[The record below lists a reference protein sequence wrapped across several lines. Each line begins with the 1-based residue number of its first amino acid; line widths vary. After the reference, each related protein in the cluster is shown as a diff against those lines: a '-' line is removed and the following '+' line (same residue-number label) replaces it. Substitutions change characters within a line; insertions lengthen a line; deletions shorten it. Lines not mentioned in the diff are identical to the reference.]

1 MKIRL
6 KQAIKLLFA
15 FIAFN
20 CIIAAASAQ
29 TTLPAPATPMA
40 PTKPEALPADTAKKL
55 KKDTASVKKDTIP
68 VKKIP
73 TGPKVG
79 IAGLNHDHIHLILNE
94 YRNGNVNIVGI
105 AEPDKKL
112 WAKFGKMYGVPDS
125 LFFEDLKTMCT
136 TRKPA
141 IVLGYNAVG
150 KHIDIVE
157 TCAPMGISV
166 MVEKPLAAT
175 LEQARRMEFLAM
187 KYYINLLTNYETTW
201 YPSVVTAYNT
211 FKADS
216 IGQIRKMVFHD
227 GHQGPKEIGCSEDFL
242 SWLTDPILNG
252 AGALNDFGCYG
263 ANMMT
268 WLMQGQKPIA
278 VTAIA
283 RHYKPNVYPKVED
296 DATIIVE
303 YPNATGMIEASWNW
317 PFSIKDM
324 EIFGAKGYI
333 HTYDKDSL
341 EVRINNNI
349 HSFKAQPIEAPMD
362 APVPY
367 FTAALKNP
375 LKPKYN
381 DRSSLKYNMIV
392 MQILDAAK
400 RSIRE
405 GKRIVL

>member
-1 MKIRL
+1 MKT
-6 KQAIKLLFA
+6 KLSKGFKLFLA
-15 FIAFN
+15 VAAFN
-20 CIIAAASAQ
+20 ICCVAITKAQ
-29 TTLPAPATPMA
+29 TTIPTPSKPLA
-40 PTKPEALPADTAKKL
+40 PTKPEALPPDTAAKF
-55 KKDTASVKKDTIP
+55 KKDTTLKKKDTVV
-68 VKKIP
+68 VKKVA

-112 WAKFGKMYGVPDS
+112 WEKYGKMYGVPDS
-125 LFFEDLKTMCT
+125 LFFEDLKTMCQK
-136 TRKPA
+136 RKPV

-175 LEQARRMEFLAM
+175 LEQAKRMEFLAF

-201 YPSVVTAYNT
+201 YPSVQSAYNT
-211 FKADS
+211 IKTDS
-216 IGQIRKMVFHD
+216 VGVIRKMVFHD

-242 SWLTDPILNG
+242 AWLTDPVLNG

-263 ANMMT
+263 ADMMT
-268 WLMQGQKPIA
+268 WMMKGQKPIA

-283 RHYKPNVYPKVED
+283 RHYKPGVYPKVED

-303 YPNATGMIEASWNW
+303 YPEATGMIEASWNW
-317 PFSIKDM
+317 PFGIKDM

-333 HTYDKDSL
+333 HTFDKDSL
-341 EVRINNNI
+341 EVRIDNTVR
-349 HSFKAQPIEAPMD
+349 SFKAAPLASPAD

-367 FTAALKNP
+367 FTYALKNP
-375 LKPKYN
+375 LQVRN
-381 DRSSLKYNMIV
+381 DRSSLKNNMVV
-392 MQILDAAK
+392 MMILDAAK
-400 RSIRE
+400 RSIKE

>member
-1 MKIRL
+1 MTKNL
-6 KQAIKLLFA
+6 KQGIKILIAVFMLNSVYA
-15 FIAFN
+15 FKT
-20 CIIAAASAQ
+20 SAQ
-29 TTLPAPATPMA
+29 TVPATTPA
-40 PTKPEALPADTAKKL
+40 VLPVDTAKI
-55 KKDTASVKKDTIP
+55 KKDTIP
-68 VKKIP
+68 APRPIP
-73 TGPKVG
+73 PGPKVG

-94 YRNGNVNIVGI
+94 FKNGRVNIVGI

-112 WAKFGKMYGVPDS
+112 WAKFGEIYNVPDS
-125 LFFEDLKTMCT
+125 LFFEDLKTMCLK
-136 TRKPA
+136 RKPA

-150 KHIDIVE
+150 KHIDVVE
-157 TCAPMGISV
+157 TCAPLGISV

-175 LEQARRMEFLAM
+175 LDQAKRMEFLAL

-201 YPSVVTAYNT
+201 YPSVVSAYNT
-211 FKADS
+211 VKTDS
-216 IGQIRKMVFHD
+216 VGVIRKMVFHD
-227 GHQGPKEIGCSEDFL
+227 GHEGPREIGCSEDFL

-268 WLMQGQKPIA
+268 WFMQGQKPIA

-283 RHYKPNVYPKVED
+283 RHYKPTVYPKVED

-303 YPNATGMIEASWNW
+303 YPNATGLIEASWNW

-324 EIFGAKGYI
+324 EVFGAKGYI

-341 EVRINNNI
+341 EVKLHNNVR
-349 HSFKAQPIEAPMD
+349 SFKAPALPSPED

-367 FTAALKNP
+367 FTAALKDP
-375 LKPKYN
+375 IKSRD

-400 RSIRE
+400 RSIKE

>member
-1 MKIRL
+1 MKTRFREGIANGS
-6 KQAIKLLFA
+6 KMLLALALFMA
-15 FIAFN
+15 L
-20 CIIAAASAQ
+20 CITNASAQ
-29 TTLPAPATPMA
+29 TVPDSLAKIKADSLAARRIATG
-40 PTKPEALPADTAKKL
+40 T
-55 KKDTASVKKDTIP
+55 
-68 VKKIP
+68 
-73 TGPKVG
+73 KVG

-94 YRNGNVNIVGI
+94 YRQGNVNIVGI

-112 WAKFGKMYGVPDS
+112 WQKFGKLYNLPDS
-125 LFFEDLKTMCT
+125 LFFEDLKTMCIK
-136 TRKPA
+136 RKPI
-141 IVLGYNAVG
+141 IVLGYNAVA

-175 LEQARRMEFLAM
+175 LDQAKRMEFLAL
-187 KYYINLLTNYETTW
+187 KYYIKLLTNYETTW
-201 YPSVVTAYNT
+201 YASVQNAYNT
-211 FKADS
+211 VRADS
-216 IGQIRKMVFHD
+216 IGTIRKMVFHD
-227 GHQGPKEIGCSEDFL
+227 GHQGPREIGCSEDFL
-242 SWLTDPILNG
+242 SWLTDPELNG

-263 ANMMT
+263 ADMMT
-268 WLMQGQKPIA
+268 WLMQGQRPIA

-283 RHYKPNVYPKVED
+283 RHYKPSVYPKVED

-317 PFSIKDM
+317 PFGIKDM

-333 HTYDKDSL
+333 HTFDKDSL
-341 EVRINNNI
+341 EIKLNNTVR
-349 HSFKAQPIEAPMD
+349 SFKAPALISPAD

-375 LKPKYN
+375 LKSRN

-400 RSIRE
+400 RSIKE

>member
-1 MKIRL
+1 MKTNL
-6 KQAIKLLFA
+6 KQSFKRYCKILLAFA
-15 FIAFN
+15 LFTGLGAVN
-20 CIIAAASAQ
+20 AAAQ
-29 TTLPAPATPMA
+29 TT
-40 PTKPEALPADTAKKL
+40 PADTSAKAKADSL
-55 KKDTASVKKDTIP
+55 AARRIA
-68 VKKIP
+68 
-73 TGPKVG
+73 TGTKVG

-94 YRNGNVNIVGI
+94 YRHGNVNIIGI

-112 WAKFGKMYGVPDS
+112 WEKFGKLYNLPDS
-125 LFFEDLKTMCT
+125 LFFEDLKTMCLK
-136 TRKPA
+136 RKPT

-150 KHIDIVE
+150 KHIDVVE
-157 TCAPMGISV
+157 TCAPLGISV

-175 LEQARRMEFLAM
+175 LDQAKRMEFLAL

-201 YPSVVTAYNT
+201 YSSVQSAYNT
-211 FKADS
+211 VRTDS
-216 IGQIRKMVFHD
+216 IGVIRKMVFHD
-227 GHQGPKEIGCSEDFL
+227 GHQGPREIGCSEDFL
-242 SWLTDPILNG
+242 SWLTDPELNG

-263 ANMMT
+263 ADMMT
-268 WLMQGQKPIA
+268 WLMQGQRPIA

-283 RHYKPNVYPKVED
+283 RHYKPSVYPKVED

-333 HTYDKDSL
+333 HTFDSDSL
-341 EVRINNNI
+341 QIRVNNTTRE
-349 HSFKAQPIEAPMD
+349 FKAPPLVSPAN

-375 LKPKYN
+375 IKSRN

-400 RSIRE
+400 RSIKE

>member
-1 MKIRL
+1 MKTQL
-6 KQAIKLLFA
+6 CKGFKLFLA
-15 FIAFN
+15 VAAFN
-20 CIIAAASAQ
+20 ICCIAITKAQ
-29 TTLPAPATPMA
+29 TTIPTPSKPLA
-40 PTKPEALPADTAKKL
+40 PTKPEALPADTAAKF
-55 KKDTASVKKDTIP
+55 KKDTTLKKKDTII
-68 VKKIP
+68 VKKVA

-112 WAKFGKMYGVPDS
+112 WEKYGKMYGVPDS
-125 LFFEDLKTMCT
+125 LFFEDLKTMCQK
-136 TRKPA
+136 RKPV

-175 LEQARRMEFLAM
+175 LEQAKRMEFLAL
-187 KYYINLLTNYETTW
+187 KYYISLLTNYETTW
-201 YPSVVTAYNT
+201 YPSVQSAYNT
-211 FKADS
+211 IKTDS
-216 IGQIRKMVFHD
+216 VGVIRKMVFHD

-242 SWLTDPILNG
+242 AWLTDPVLNG

-263 ANMMT
+263 ADMMT
-268 WLMQGQKPIA
+268 WIMKGQKPIA

-283 RHYKPNVYPKVED
+283 RHYKPGVYPKVED

-303 YPNATGMIEASWNW
+303 YPEATGMIEASWNW

-324 EIFGAKGYI
+324 EVFGAKGYI
-333 HTYDKDSL
+333 HTFDKDSL
-341 EVRINNNI
+341 EVRINNNVR
-349 HSFKAQPIEAPMD
+349 SFKAAPLASPAD

-367 FTAALKNP
+367 FTHALKNP
-375 LKPKYN
+375 LQVRN
-381 DRSSLKYNMIV
+381 DRSSLKINMVV
-392 MQILDAAK
+392 MMILDAAK
-400 RSIRE
+400 RSIKE

>member
-1 MKIRL
+1 MRTTVKRGL
-6 KQAIKLLFA
+6 KLFLA
-15 FIAFN
+15 SIVLIGFT
-20 CIIAAASAQ
+20 AATKAQ
-29 TTLPAPATPMA
+29 TTIPTPTLPLA
-40 PTKPEALPADTAKKL
+40 PTKPLALPADTAKKL
-55 KKDTASVKKDTIP
+55 GKDTALAKKDTVP
-68 VKKIP
+68 VKKIA

-112 WAKFGKMYGVPDS
+112 WAKYGKMYGVPDS
-125 LFFEDLKTMCT
+125 LFFEDLKSMCVA
-136 TRKPA
+136 RKPV

-150 KHIDIVE
+150 KHVDVVE
-157 TCAPMGISV
+157 TCAPLGISV

-175 LEQARRMEFLAM
+175 LDQAKRMEFLAL
-187 KYYINLLTNYETTW
+187 KYYINLLTNYETSW
-201 YPSVVTAYNT
+201 YPSVQTAYNT
-211 FKADS
+211 IKTDS
-216 IGQIRKMVFHD
+216 IGVIRKMVFHD
-227 GHQGPKEIGCSEDFL
+227 GHQGPREIGCSEDFL
-242 SWLTDPILNG
+242 AWLTDPLLNG

-263 ANMMT
+263 ADMMT

-303 YPNATGMIEASWNW
+303 YPNATGMIEASWAW
-317 PFSIKDM
+317 PYGIKDM
-324 EIFGAKGYI
+324 EVFGAKGYI
-333 HTYDKDSL
+333 HTFDKDSL
-341 EVRINNNI
+341 EVKVNNSV
-349 HSFKAQPIEAPMD
+349 HSFKAPALPSPAD

-375 LKPKYN
+375 MKSGH

-400 RSIRE
+400 RSIKE

>member
-1 MKIRL
+1 MKTKL
-6 KQAIKLLFA
+6 KQGIKLLFILG
-15 FIAFN
+15 FISTAGLVK
-20 CIIAAASAQ
+20 AQ
-29 TTLPAPATPMA
+29 TTPPTAPSTVLPN
-40 PTKPEALPADTAKKL
+40 KPEVLPADTAKKL
-55 KKDTASVKKDTIP
+55 GKDTTLAKKDTVP

-73 TGPKVG
+73 TGPRVG
-79 IAGLNHDHIHLILNE
+79 VAGLNHDHIHGILNE
-94 YRNGNVNIVGI
+94 YRNGNVNLVGI

-112 WAKFGKMYGVPDS
+112 WAKYGKMYGVPDS
-125 LFFEDLKTMCT
+125 LFFEDLKAMCVA
-136 TRKPA
+136 RKPA

-175 LEQARRMEFLAM
+175 LEQARRMEFLAL
-187 KYYINLLTNYETTW
+187 KYYISLLTNYETTW
-201 YPSVVTAYNT
+201 YPSVQTAYNT
-211 FKADS
+211 VRADS
-216 IGQIRKMVFHD
+216 VGTIRKMVFHD
-227 GHQGPKEIGCSEDFL
+227 GHQGPREIGCSEDFL
-242 SWLTDPILNG
+242 AWLTDPVLNG

-263 ANMMT
+263 ADMMT
-268 WLMQGQKPIA
+268 WLMKGARPIA
-278 VTAIA
+278 VTAVA
-283 RHYKPNVYPKVED
+283 KHYKPGVYPKVED

-333 HTYDKDSL
+333 HTFNSDSL
-341 EVRINNNI
+341 QVRINNNVNN
-349 HSFKAQPIEAPMD
+349 FKAPALPSPQD

-375 LKPKYN
+375 IKSRD
-381 DRSSLKYNMIV
+381 DRSSLKYNIIV

-400 RSIRE
+400 RSIKE
-405 GKRIVL
+405 GRRIVL